1 MPEPTLPDPG
11 SALSGSPLPE
21 PAARRRAT
29 LVGGIAVLLWAL
41 LAALTASTGDVPPLQ
56 LNAMAFLVG
65 GAVGVAWAVRARGVA
80 GFLAVLRG
88 QPPLAWAIG
97 VGGLFGYH
105 ALYFA
110 ALNAAPPAEASLIAY
125 LWPLLIVLMAA
136 LLPGERLRRGHVAGA
151 LLGFA
156 GAGLLIAAR
165 DGGVGGTG
173 GLGAALLP
181 GHVLAL
187 GCAVLWSA
195 YSVGSRLMGAVPT
208 EAVAGYCLAAA
219 ALSLPLH
226 LVFEPT
232 VWPAGAAQWLAVLG
246 LGLGP
251 VGAAFYAW
259 DRGCKR
265 GDIQLLGTLAYAAP
279 VLSTLVL
286 VALGLASATWA
297 LGAATALVTLGAV
310 VASRA

>member
-1 MPEPTLPDPG
+1 MSVETALPDPA
-11 SALSGSPLPE
+11 ST
-21 PAARRRAT
+21 RAT
-29 LVGGIAVLLWAL
+29 LVGGVAVLLWAL
-41 LAALTASTGDVPPLQ
+41 LAALTASTGAVPPLQ
-56 LNAMAFLVG
+56 LNAMAFLIG
-65 GAVGVAWAVRARGVA
+65 GAVGVLWAVRTRGWG

-88 QPPLAWAIG
+88 QPPLAWLIG

-110 ALNAAPPAEASLIAY
+110 ALRAAPPAEASLIAY
-125 LWPLLIVLMAA
+125 LWPLLIVVLAA
-136 LLPGERLRRGHVAGA
+136 LLPGERLRGGHVAGA

-165 DGGVGGTG
+165 EGGVAG
-173 GLGAALLP
+173 GLGSAVLP
-181 GHVLAL
+181 GHLLAL
-187 GCAVLWSA
+187 GCALLWSA

-219 ALSLPLH
+219 LLSVPLH
-226 LVFEPT
+226 LALEQT
-232 VWPAGAAQWLAVLG
+232 VWPATGGQWLAVLG

-279 VLSTLVL
+279 VLSTVVL

-297 LGAATALVTLGAV
+297 LGAATLLVTLGAV

>member
-1 MPEPTLPDPG
+1 MTAASLPP
-11 SALSGSPLPE
+11 S
-21 PAARRRAT
+21 RTRAT
-29 LVGGIAVLLWAL
+29 LVGGVAVLLWAL
-41 LAALTASTGDVPPLQ
+41 LAALTASTGAVPPLQ

-65 GAVGVAWAVRARGVA
+65 GLVGVAWAVRARGWG
-80 GFLAVLRG
+80 GFAAVLRG
-88 QPPLAWAIG
+88 QPPLAWLIG

-110 ALNAAPPAEASLIAY
+110 ALRAAPPAEASLIAY
-125 LWPLLIVLMAA
+125 LWPLLIVVMAA
-136 LLPGERLRRGHVAGA
+136 LLPGERLRAGHVTGA
-151 LLGFA
+151 LLGFL

-165 DGGVGGTG
+165 EG
-173 GLGAALLP
+173 GLGTAILP
-181 GHVLAL
+181 GHLLAL
-187 GCAVLWSA
+187 GCAVLWSS

-219 ALSLPLH
+219 ALSVPLH
-226 LVFEPT
+226 LALEPT
-232 VWPAGAAQWLAVLG
+232 VWPADGGEWLAVLG

-265 GDIQLLGTLAYAAP
+265 GDIQLLGTMAYAAP
-279 VLSTLVL
+279 VLSTVVL

-297 LGAATALVTLGAV
+297 LAAATVLVTLGAV

>member
-1 MPEPTLPDPG
+1 MSVETALPDP
-11 SALSGSPLPE
+11 
-21 PAARRRAT
+21 ARTRAT
-29 LVGGIAVLLWAL
+29 LVGGVAVLLWAL
-41 LAALTASTGDVPPLQ
+41 LAALTASTGAVPPLQ
-56 LNAMAFLVG
+56 LNAMAFLIG
-65 GAVGVAWAVRARGVA
+65 GAVGVLWAVRTRGWG

-88 QPPLAWAIG
+88 QPPLAWLIG

-110 ALNAAPPAEASLIAY
+110 ALRAAPPAEASLIAY
-125 LWPLLIVLMAA
+125 LWPLLIVVLAA
-136 LLPGERLRRGHVAGA
+136 LLPGERLRGGHVAGA

-165 DGGVGGTG
+165 EGGVAG
-173 GLGAALLP
+173 GLGSAVLP
-181 GHVLAL
+181 GHLLAL
-187 GCAVLWSA
+187 GCALLWSA

-219 ALSLPLH
+219 LLSVPLH
-226 LVFEPT
+226 LALEQT
-232 VWPAGAAQWLAVLG
+232 VWPATGGQWLAVLG

-279 VLSTLVL
+279 VLSTVVL

-297 LGAATALVTLGAV
+297 LGAATLLVTLGAV

>member
-1 MPEPTLPDPG
+1 MPERRSHAMHRVSIAADDR
-11 SALSGSPLPE
+11 
-21 PAARRRAT
+21 PARTRAT
-29 LVGGIAVLLWAL
+29 LVGGVAVLLWAL
-41 LAALTASTGDVPPLQ
+41 LAALTASTGEVPPLQ
-56 LNAMAFLVG
+56 LNAMAFAVG
-65 GAVGVAWAVRARGVA
+65 GLLGVAWAVRARGWR
-80 GFLAVLRG
+80 GFGAVLRD

-136 LLPGERLRRGHVAGA
+136 LLPGEGLRAGHVAGA
-151 LLGFA
+151 VLGFA
-156 GAGLLIAAR
+156 GAGLLIATR
-165 DGGVGGTG
+165 EGGVGG
-173 GLGAALLP
+173 GLGTAILS

-187 GCAVLWSA
+187 GCALLWSA

-208 EAVAGYCLAAA
+208 EAVAGYCLAVAL
-219 ALSLPLH
+219 LSLPLH
-226 LVFEPT
+226 LALEPT
-232 VWPAGAAQWLAVLG
+232 VWPATGGEWLAVLG

-286 VALGLASATWA
+286 IALGLASATWA
-297 LGAATALVTLGAV
+297 LAGATALVTLGAV

>member
-1 MPEPTLPDPG
+1 MTANVEN
-11 SALSGSPLPE
+11 ASGVGKGN
-21 PAARRRAT
+21 RTRAT
-29 LVGGIAVLLWAL
+29 LVGGVAVLLWAL

-65 GAVGVAWAVRARGVA
+65 GLVGVAWAVRARGWS

-88 QPPLAWAIG
+88 QPPLAWIIG

-125 LWPLLIVLMAA
+125 LWPLLIVVMAA
-136 LLPGERLRRGHVAGA
+136 LLPGETLKRGHVAGA

-165 DGGVGGTG
+165 EG
-173 GLGAALLP
+173 GLGTAILP

-187 GCAVLWSA
+187 GCALLWSS

-226 LVFEPT
+226 LAIEPT
-232 VWPAGAAQWLAVLG
+232 VWPASGGEWLAVLG

-259 DRGCKR
+259 DVGCKR

-286 VALGLASATWA
+286 VALGLASATWS
-297 LGAATALVTLGAV
+297 LVGATLLVTLGAV